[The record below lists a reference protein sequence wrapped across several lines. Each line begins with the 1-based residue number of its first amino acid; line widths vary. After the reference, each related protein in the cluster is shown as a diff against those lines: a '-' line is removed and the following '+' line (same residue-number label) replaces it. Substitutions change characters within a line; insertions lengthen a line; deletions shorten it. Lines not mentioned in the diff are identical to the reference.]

1 MSQKYRLDNIGYI
14 NRDKKISFTFNGK
27 KYFGYEGDT
36 LASALLANGIH
47 LVGRSF
53 KYHRPRGFFGAG
65 VDEPNAKVQLYKGAK
80 TEPNANATEVELV
93 EGLIVKSQNCWPSV
107 SFDFGAINNLFQKF
121 FPAGFY
127 YKTFMW
133 PKSFWYKV
141 YEPIIRKAA
150 GLGVAPLKPDPDRY
164 EHKYEYC
171 DVLIAGSGPSGL
183 ASALAAAKNGAR
195 VILAEDK
202 SRFGGS
208 LLVDE
213 VTIGNKKGKE
223 WADEAISQLKSMP
236 NVIVKNRSQVFGYY
250 DHNMMVMFEK
260 TRDHIEN
267 PNKFTPRQKLW
278 YIRAKEIVIS
288 TGSLERP
295 LIFGNNDRPGIL
307 LSSAAK
313 EYLKVYGVLVG
324 RKPIIFTNNDSAYDT
339 AIEFK
344 KNGINPLVVDTRTN
358 SDSSVISEAKNLNID
373 IKFSHGIAN
382 TKGHLKV
389 NSATIGKF
397 NSDKSSYE
405 NLEEVSCD
413 CICVSG
419 NWTPTVHL
427 SSQSGNKLKFNETI
441 DAFIPSQSRQK
452 ESTIGSAN
460 GSFTL
465 KQALEDGF
473 NKGFELSNKITNK
486 NSKSTAPTSNERSY
500 GEHDKFWC
508 MPLPKNKHYK
518 RFVDF
523 QNDVAVSDIELAV
536 REGFRSIEHVKRY
549 TTLGMA
555 TDQGKTSNLNGLQL
569 VSNIE
574 GKIVPEVGHT
584 TFRPPYTAVTI
595 GTIVGREVGKHYRP
609 TRKSPMHGWHEKNN
623 AVFVDAGLWLRP
635 RYYKQ
640 GNESLE
646 EAAKREA
653 NNVRKNVGVC
663 DVTSLG
669 KIDIKGPDTA
679 EFLNRIYTNAW
690 MKLPVGKARYGVM
703 LREDGIVFDDGTTTR
718 ISENHFHMTTTTAQ
732 AVNVLAHLEY
742 YLQVVWPELNV
753 NVLSTTEQWAG
764 AALAGPNSR
773 ELLSKLFPETNI
785 LNEALPFMGYK
796 ESDLFGVPARI
807 FRISF
812 SGELA
817 YEINVESS
825 YGTFMWEKIIE
836 FGQEMNIEPYGT
848 EALSTL
854 RIEMGHVAG
863 SELDGRTIPYD
874 VSLEGMLSKK
884 KDFIGKRSLT
894 REAFLNPKREK
905 VVGVIPL
912 DKKTTIPE
920 GSHLVKDGNASS
932 PNPKL
937 GHVSASCWSVE
948 YNNPFSLAI
957 IQDGK
962 NRIGEK
968 LYAVSPLNNKNI
980 AVEIVSSHYVD
991 PKGREQ
997 DHDRDFSLTIYS

>member
-1 MSQKYRLDNIGYI
+1 MSQTYRLNNVGYI
-14 NRDKKISFTFNGK
+14 NRDEKISFKFNGK
-27 KYFGYEGDT
+27 KYFGYKGDT
-36 LASALLANGIH
+36 LASALLANGVH

-53 KYHRPRGFFGAG
+53 KYHRPRGFVGAG
-65 VDEPNAKVQLYKGAK
+65 VDEPNAKVQLYYKGAN

-93 EGLIVKSQNCWPSV
+93 EGLIARSQNCWPSV
-107 SFDFGAINNLFQKF
+107 SFDFGAINNLLNKF

-133 PKSFWYKV
+133 PKSFWYKI

-150 GLGVAPLKPDPDRY
+150 GLGIAPLKPDPDKY

-171 DVLIAGSGPSGL
+171 DVLVAGSGPSGL
-183 ASALAAAKNGAR
+183 SSALTAAKNGAR

-202 SRFGGS
+202 VRFGGS
-208 LLVDE
+208 LLTDE

-223 WADEAISQLKSMP
+223 WADETISQLKSMP

-250 DHNMMVMFEK
+250 DHNMVIMCERTK
-260 TRDHIEN
+260 DHIEN
-267 PNKFTPRQKLW
+267 PSEFTPRQKLW
-278 YIRAKEIVIS
+278 HIRAKEVIIS
-288 TGSLERP
+288 TGSIERP
-295 LIFGNNDRPGIL
+295 LTFGNNDRPGIIL
-307 LSSAAK
+307 ASAAR
-313 EYLKVYGVLVG
+313 EYMKVYGVLVG
-324 RKPIIFTNNDSAYDT
+324 KKPIIFTNNDSAYDT
-339 AIEFK
+339 AIDFK
-344 KNGINPLVVDTRTN
+344 KNGIDPIIIDTRN
-358 SDSSVISEAKNLNID
+358 DSQSSVANEAKSLNIS
-373 IKFSHGIAN
+373 IKFSHGVVN
-382 TKGHLKV
+382 TKGYLRL

-397 NSDKSSYE
+397 NSDKSGYE
-405 NLEEVSCD
+405 KLENISCD

-427 SSQSGNKLKFNETI
+427 ASQSGNKLKFNEAI
-441 DAFIPSQSRQK
+441 DAFIPNQSKQN
-452 ESTIGSAN
+452 ENTIGSAK

-465 KQALEDGF
+465 KESLEEGF
-473 NKGFELSNKITNK
+473 KKGFELSSKITGK
-486 NSKSTAPTSNERSY
+486 NEKSITPTSNEKNY
-500 GEHDKFWC
+500 GQHDKFWC

-536 REGFRSIEHVKRY
+536 REGFKSIEHVKRY

-569 VSNIE
+569 VSDIE
-574 GKIVPEVGHT
+574 KKIIPEVGHT
-584 TFRPPYTAVTI
+584 TFRPPYTPITI
-595 GTIVGREVGKHYRP
+595 GAIVGREVGKHYRP
-609 TRKSPMHGWHEKNN
+609 TRKSPIHEWHEKNN

-635 RYYKQ
+635 RYYKK
-640 GNESLE
+640 GNENLLE
-646 EAAKREA
+646 ASTREA
-653 NNVRKNVGVC
+653 RNVRKNVGVC

-669 KIDIKGPDTA
+669 KIDIKGTDSA
-679 EFLNRIYTNAW
+679 EFLNRVYTNAW
-690 MKLPVGKARYGVM
+690 MKLPIGKGRYGVM

-732 AVNVLAHLEY
+732 AANVLSHLEY
-742 YLQVVWPELNV
+742 YLQVVWPELDV
-753 NVLSTTEQWAG
+753 NVVSTTEQWAG

-773 ELLSKLFPETNI
+773 KLLGKLFKNI
-785 LNEALPFMGYK
+785 DVSNEGIQFMGYK

-817 YEINVESS
+817 YEINVESD
-825 YGTFMWEKIIE
+825 YGIFMWKKIIE
-836 FGQEMNIEPYGT
+836 LGKEMNIEPYGT

-863 SELDGRTIPYD
+863 SEIDGRVISSD
-874 VSLEGMLSKK
+874 LSLEGMLSKK
-884 KDFIGKRSLT
+884 KDFIGKRSLF
-894 REAFLNPKREK
+894 REAFVNPSREK
-905 VVGVIPL
+905 IVGVIPI
-912 DKKTTIPE
+912 DKKTMIPE
-920 GSHLVKDGNASS
+920 GSHLVSDGNATL

-957 IQDGK
+957 LQDGK
-962 NRIGEK
+962 NKIGKK
-968 LYAVSPLNNKNI
+968 LYAVSPLKNKNI
-980 AVEIVSSHYVD
+980 PVEIISSHYVD
-991 PKGREQ
+991 PKGERV
-997 DHDRDFSLTIYS
+997 RS

>member
-1 MSQKYRLDNIGYI
+1 MSQNFRLDKTGYI
-14 NRDKKISFTFNGK
+14 NRDKKISFKFNGK

-47 LVGRSF
+47 LVGRSY
-53 KYHRPRGFFGAG
+53 KYHRPRGFIGAG
-65 VDEPNAKVQLYKGAK
+65 VDEPNAKVQLYNGDE
-80 TEPNANATEVELV
+80 TEPNAVATEVELV
-93 EGLIVKSQNCWPSV
+93 EGLVAKSQNCWPSV
-107 SFDFGAINNLFQKF
+107 SFDVGAINNLFNKF
-121 FPAGFY
+121 LPAGFY

-133 PKSFWYKV
+133 PKNFWYKI

-150 GLGVAPLKPDPDRY
+150 GLGVASLKPDPDRY

-171 DVLIAGSGPSGL
+171 DVLVAGSGPSGL

-202 SRFGGS
+202 PRFGGS
-208 LLVDE
+208 LLSDE
-213 VTIGNKKGKE
+213 VTIGNKKGKD
-223 WADEAISQLKSMP
+223 WADETIIKLKSMS

-250 DHNMMVMFEK
+250 DHNMMVMFERTK
-260 TRDHIEN
+260 DHIQN
-267 PNKFTPRQKLW
+267 PNQFMPRQRLW
-278 YIRAKEIVIS
+278 YIRAKEVIVS
-288 TGSLERP
+288 TGSIERP
-295 LIFGNNDRPGIL
+295 LVFGNNDRPGIML
-307 LSSAAK
+307 ASAAK
-313 EYLKVYGVLVG
+313 EYIKVYGVLVG
-324 RKPIIFTNNDSAYDT
+324 KKPIIFTNNDSAYDV

-344 KNGINPLVVDTRTN
+344 KNGIDPLVVDTRIN
-358 SDSSVISEAKNLNID
+358 SESSVVKEAKNLNIN
-373 IKFSHGIAN
+373 IKFSHGVVN
-382 TKGHLKV
+382 SKGYLRV
-389 NSATIGKF
+389 NSATIGKLS
-397 NSDKSSYE
+397 SDKSSYE
-405 NLEEVSCD
+405 HFENVPCD

-419 NWTPTVHL
+419 NWTPSAHL
-427 SSQSGNKLKFNETI
+427 SSQSGNKLKFDEKISAFTPNRSCQNE
-441 DAFIPSQSRQK
+441 SS
-452 ESTIGSAN
+452 IGSAN

-465 KQALEDGF
+465 KQSLEDGF
-473 NKGFELSNKITNK
+473 NKGYELSNNITRK
-486 NSKSTAPTSNERSY
+486 NSKSPTPTSNERNY
-500 GEHDKFWC
+500 GQHDKFWC

-574 GKIVPEVGHT
+574 DKIIPEVGHT
-584 TFRPPYTAVTI
+584 TFRPPYTPVTI

-609 TRKSPMHGWHEKNN
+609 TRKSPMHAWHEKNN

-640 GNESLE
+640 DNETLE

-653 NNVRKNVGVC
+653 TNVRNNVGIC

-669 KIDIKGPDTA
+669 KIDIKGPDSS

-718 ISENHFHMTTTTAQ
+718 VSENHFHMTTTTAQ

-742 YLQVVWPELNV
+742 YLQVVWSELDV

-773 ELLSKLFPETNI
+773 DLLSKLFPDTDVS
-785 LNEALPFMGYK
+785 NEAFPFMGFK
-796 ESDLFGVPARI
+796 EKDLFGVPARI

-817 YEINVESS
+817 YEINVESG
-825 YGTFMWEKIIE
+825 YGVFMWQKIME
-836 FGQEMNIEPYGT
+836 LGKRMNIEPYGT

-863 SELDGRTIPYD
+863 SEIDGRTISSD
-874 VSLEGMLSKK
+874 LSLEGMLSKK
-884 KDFIGKRSLT
+884 KDFIGKRSLN
-894 REAFLNPKREK
+894 REAFLNPNREK
-905 VVGVIPL
+905 IVGVVPL
-912 DKKTTIPE
+912 DKKTMIPE
-920 GSHLVKDGNASS
+920 GSHLVSDSNASL

-937 GHVSASCWSVE
+937 GHISASCWSVE

-957 IQDGK
+957 LKEGK
-962 NRIGEK
+962 KRIGEK
-968 LYAVSPLNNKNI
+968 LYALSPLKNKNI
-980 AVEIVSSHYVD
+980 PVEIVSSHYVD
-991 PKGREQ
+991 SKGERV
-997 DHDRDFSLTIYS
+997 RS